1 MFNGFFV
8 HHHFHDCSVN
18 NVHHQN
24 FDDWVSDDFLAGMSA
39 AAFTIFWMKVAN
51 NILLYVVILNILQSD
66 DKYLTKNEHEVQTE
80 SCDLCD
86 FDFRNCGVNLLWSK
100 PLFAGEA

>member
-1 MFNGFFV
+1 MVSFNFFFVYFDHQLWLLLASGLRLMFNGFFV

-39 AAFTIFWMKVAN
+39 AAFTIFWMKVDN
-51 NILLYVVILNILQSD
+51 NILLNVVILNILHSD
-66 DKYLTKNEHEVQTE
+66 GKY
-80 SCDLCD
+80 
-86 FDFRNCGVNLLWSK
+86 
-100 PLFAGEA
+100 